1 MWNRYHSGLAPETL
15 AVIRSVWD
23 LLGAWGMRW
32 LRQAGLPGGDN
43 QVLASELE
51 LLEMGTRETCESRG

>member
-1 MWNRYHSGLAPETL
+1 
-15 AVIRSVWD
+15 
-23 LLGAWGMRW
+23 MRW